1 MKKKFIKKK
10 LRSFLALLTAACITM
25 SVPVYAEGTAGL
37 TRDDFRITTSTID
50 ELNQYGGDTI
60 DALTALYG
68 NQASFYFYS
77 LTPNSVPTCRNIT
90 LGVSTK
96 SDIIDELGYA
106 PYYTFDVSTEPIC
119 TQKMYSSDN
128 AADLAQVFPTL
139 STMLVYNY
147 KNLYQMAFYLDGND
161 VVQLIYVF
169 NYIFYSPGES
179 TIKDA
184 QTLLNTFG
192 YDCGTPDGKI
202 GKNTTNAITAYQN
215 AKGLY
220 ASGVVDNELLNSLY
234 TELASKGVET
244 NFFIQRYNEAIDVF
258 NAAPEAGGA
267 TSSHISWDDLR
278 TNGFSPTGNVSFTV
292 NPDINYFGHI
302 ISCKGWV
309 NDPGNF
315 NSTVAAGEL
324 AAMIYAIDP
333 AMPDCNTA
341 MQMIGVIKEQSP
353 AEHNGILFEDISAN
367 GAAAINCRY
376 YWS

>member
-37 TRDDFRITTSTID
+37 TREDFRISSSTGV
-50 ELNQYGGDTI
+50 LSQYGGDTI
-60 DALTALYG
+60 DALQAIYG
-68 NQASFYFYS
+68 NQGDYYFYN
-77 LTPNSVPTCRNIT
+77 LNPGNTPICRNIV
-90 LGVSTK
+90 LGVTTRSELI
-96 SDIIDELGYA
+96 SELGYA
-106 PYYTFDVSTEPIC
+106 PYYTFNMSTEPIC
-119 TQKMYSSDN
+119 TQKMYSDES
-128 AADLAQVFPTL
+128 AADLAQIFPTL

-147 KNLYQMAFYLDGND
+147 KNLYQMSFYIDQND
-161 VVQLIYVF
+161 IVQLLYIF

>member
-37 TRDDFRITTSTID
+37 TRDDFRITNSTID
-50 ELNQYGGDTI
+50 GLNQYGGDTI
-60 DALTALYG
+60 DALQAIYG
-68 NQASFYFYS
+68 KQGNFYFYN
-77 LTPNSVPTCRNIT
+77 LNPGNTPICRNVV
-90 LGVSTK
+90 LGVTTRSELI
-96 SDIIDELGYA
+96 SELGYA
-106 PYYTFDVSTEPIC
+106 PYYTFDMSTEPIC
-119 TQKMYSSDN
+119 TQKLYSDEN
-128 AADLAQVFPTL
+128 AADLAQIFPTL

-147 KNLYQMAFYLDGND
+147 KNLYQMAFYIDQND
-161 VVQLIYVF
+161 VIQLLYVF

-179 TIKDA
+179 TIKNA

-202 GKNTTNAITAYQN
+202 GKNTTSAITAYQN

-234 TELASKGVET
+234 TEVDTKGVDT
-244 NFFIQRYNEAIDVF
+244 DFFIQRYNEAIDVF

-267 TSSHISWDDLR
+267 TSPHISWDDLR
-278 TNGFSPTGNVSFTV
+278 TDGFSPTGNVSFTV
-292 NPDINYFGHI
+292 NPDINYLGHV

-309 NDPGNF
+309 NNPGNF

-324 AAMIYAIDP
+324 TAMIYAIDP

-353 AEHNGILFEDISAN
+353 AEHNGILFEDVSAN
-367 GAAAINCRY
+367 GAAAISCRY

>member
-1 MKKKFIKKK
+1 M
-10 LRSFLALLTAACITM
+10 
-25 SVPVYAEGTAGL
+25 
-37 TRDDFRITTSTID
+37 
-50 ELNQYGGDTI
+50 
-60 DALTALYG
+60 
-68 NQASFYFYS
+68 
-77 LTPNSVPTCRNIT
+77 
-90 LGVSTK
+90 
-96 SDIIDELGYA
+96 
-106 PYYTFDVSTEPIC
+106 
-119 TQKMYSSDN
+119 
-128 AADLAQVFPTL
+128 
-139 STMLVYNY
+139 
-147 KNLYQMAFYLDGND
+147 
-161 VVQLIYVF
+161 
-169 NYIFYSPGES
+169 
-179 TIKDA
+179 
-184 QTLLNTFG
+184 
-192 YDCGTPDGKI
+192 
-202 GKNTTNAITAYQN
+202 
-215 AKGLY
+215 
-220 ASGVVDNELLNSLY
+220 NSLY

-267 TSSHISWDDLR
+267 TSTHISWDDLR

-353 AEHNGILFEDISAN
+353 VEHNGILFEDISAN